1 MELTGTT
8 IEVRERGGDVVGH
21 KVAPVARRVRRRN
34 EFEALSLLLAVLV
47 VLFVLAVTM
56 GAAPLT

>member
-1 MELTGTT
+1 MQLTGPT
-8 IEVRERGGDVVGH
+8 IEVRERGGDVVGSA
-21 KVAPVARRVRRRN
+21 VALIARRVRRRD